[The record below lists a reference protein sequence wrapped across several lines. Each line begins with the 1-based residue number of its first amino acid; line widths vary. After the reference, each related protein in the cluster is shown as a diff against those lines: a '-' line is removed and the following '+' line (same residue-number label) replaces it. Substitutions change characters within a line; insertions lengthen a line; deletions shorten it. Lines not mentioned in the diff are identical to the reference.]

1 MENRN
6 FRIYGPR
13 LGALLRTHDHG
24 CLARLRGRRSRK
36 QCHARCDGH
45 PAPFASHPNRTPP
58 GRVRARPEWRTVAC
72 CQRRLRRPRCD
83 SRPDAKSDHHDSGG
97 CAPALYRH
105 QAVLERESLRKR
117 QSGRATEVGQPLCLL
132 RSEIQQLP
140 MAASVET
147 ASAVEGPASAM
158 KAAATVEPA
167 ALETTSTLEA
177 TSAMEA
183 IAASEALV
191 AAKTMPPAIAAEFTP
206 AKIVTVPTSAIE
218 TMPSAV
224 VPASVESVEPRS
236 GANKGT
242 TLKAVRTVVA
252 VWCPG

>member
-1 MENRN
+1 
-6 FRIYGPR
+6 
-13 LGALLRTHDHG
+13 
-24 CLARLRGRRSRK
+24 
-36 QCHARCDGH
+36 
-45 PAPFASHPNRTPP
+45 
-58 GRVRARPEWRTVAC
+58 
-72 CQRRLRRPRCD
+72 
-83 SRPDAKSDHHDSGG
+83 
-97 CAPALYRH
+97 
-105 QAVLERESLRKR
+105 
-117 QSGRATEVGQPLCLL
+117 
-132 RSEIQQLP
+132 

-191 AAKTMPPAIAAEFTP
+191 AAETMPSAIAAEFTP

-242 TLKAVRTVVA
+242 TLKVVRTVVA
-252 VWCPG
+252 VWCTRVWIISVVTIRADRRWAHVDRPSGDDRPDSHADPYPHLRVSRTCPRDEHEQPQYDEVL